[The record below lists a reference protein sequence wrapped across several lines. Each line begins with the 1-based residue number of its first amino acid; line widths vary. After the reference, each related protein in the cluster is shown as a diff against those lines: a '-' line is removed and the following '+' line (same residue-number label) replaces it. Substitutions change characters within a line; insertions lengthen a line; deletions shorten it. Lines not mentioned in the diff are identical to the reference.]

1 MFRVMNNQVYKI
13 LVVDDEED
21 IRQIVAYNLLKA
33 GYQVEEVENAQQVLK
48 LQPKNYDLL
57 LLDIMMDGMDGI
69 SLAKQI
75 KKDAQTSNI
84 PIIFLTA
91 KTSEQDKVNG
101 LNLGADDYIAKPFSV
116 RELLARVEAVLR
128 RYTKQEDYQ
137 NLPLQYKDLILN
149 PNNKSVKLECRDIL
163 FTKTE
168 FDILYLLL
176 QHKET
181 IFSREDILKRIWPKD
196 ICVIDRTVDVRI
208 ASIRK
213 KLGSYSKH
221 IATKAGI
228 GYWFKTTED

>member
-1 MFRVMNNQVYKI
+1 MLTNTQPYKI

-21 IRQIVAYNLLKA
+21 IRQIVCYNLLKT
-33 GYQVEEVENAQQVLK
+33 GYQVEEAENAQQVIEM
-48 LQPKNYDLL
+48 QPEGYDLL
-57 LLDIMMDGMDGI
+57 ILDIMMDGMDGVT
-69 SLAKQI
+69 LAKRLKSHPQT
-75 KKDAQTSNI
+75 KDI

-91 KTSEQDKVNG
+91 KTSEQDTVDG
-101 LNLGADDYIAKPFSV
+101 LKLGADDYIAKPFSIK
-116 RELLARVEAVLR
+116 ELLARVEAVLR
-128 RYTKQEDYQ
+128 RYNKKEDDKET
-137 NLPLQYKDLILN
+137 LLQYKDLVLN
-149 PNNKSVKLECRDIL
+149 PNNKSVKINNKDIL

-176 QHKET
+176 KHKET

-213 KLGSYSKH
+213 KLGPYSKH

-228 GYWFKTTED
+228 GYWFKTTDN